1 VVHRTSR
8 WIKKHSRAAHASE
21 RKHES
26 RRSARRLWSSSRRF
40 CRRASAATSCSY
52 KSTCITVLPAELR
65 SMRHAAGGGATSADM
80 RCASIADWKFACSV
94 SSCCRRAVASSS
106 YQAAQKKRSAGTLL
120 AHMWGARPRTAA
132 VLSRCKLPD
141 RRVSRAAA
149 ACHVS
154 MMHGLSDGPRVSSA
168 RSAHPRSRAA
178 AAAPSRV
185 AAVPPTG
192 AVRGTPPG
200 L

>member
-1 VVHRTSR
+1 ME
-8 WIKKHSRAAHASE
+8 HSRAAHGCSHASE

-40 CRRASAATSCSY
+40 CRSASASASCSY

-106 YQAAQKKRSAGTLL
+106 YQAAHKRRRAGTLL
-120 AHMWGARPRTAA
+120 AHMWRGKDRSGSLSLQVARQTRVTCGRCMPR
-132 VLSRCKLPD
+132 V
-141 RRVSRAAA
+141 
-149 ACHVS
+149 
-154 MMHGLSDGPRVSSA
+154 MMHGLSDGPRVSCA